1 VTAIANSI
9 DIFQGDDPVKIS
21 TKVGLVG
28 LLMALSTLTTQSA
41 TAKAHSPSNNSA
53 NPTAA
58 SIDSRLSRISAA
70 LRETEG
76 ALSGPAAEQVER
88 LHAVWL
94 KGSGGG
100 WVNRTWGNGGW
111 RDGGGFFNNRGG
123 GGFLNNR
130 GGGGFLNSR

>member
-1 VTAIANSI
+1 M
-9 DIFQGDDPVKIS
+9 KIS

-28 LLMALSTLTTQSA
+28 LLMALSTLTAQST
-41 TAKAHSPSNNSA
+41 TAKIHGPSDNAANS
-53 NPTAA
+53 TAS

-76 ALSGPAAEQVER
+76 ALSESAAEQVER

-94 KGSGGG
+94 KGGGGG

-111 RDGGGFFNNRGG
+111 RDGGSFFNNRGG
-123 GGFLNNR
+123 GGFVNNR

>member
-1 VTAIANSI
+1 
-9 DIFQGDDPVKIS
+9 
-21 TKVGLVG
+21 
-28 LLMALSTLTTQSA
+28 MALSALAAQSA
-41 TAKAHSPSNNSA
+41 SAKTYSPLEKVANSTAS
-53 NPTAA
+53 
-58 SIDSRLSRISAA
+58 SIDGRLSRISAA
-70 LRETEG
+70 LRQTEG
-76 ALSGPAAEQVER
+76 ALSESAAQQVER

-111 RDGGGFFNNRGG
+111 RDGGGFFNNRSG

>member
-1 VTAIANSI
+1 
-9 DIFQGDDPVKIS
+9 VKIS

-28 LLMALSTLTTQSA
+28 LLMALSALAAQSA
-41 TAKAHSPSNNSA
+41 TAKTHSPLEKAANS
-53 NPTAA
+53 TAS
-58 SIDSRLSRISAA
+58 SIDGRLSRISAA
-70 LRETEG
+70 LRQTEG
-76 ALSGPAAEQVER
+76 ALSESAAQQVER

-111 RDGGGFFNNRGG
+111 SDGGGFFNNRSG